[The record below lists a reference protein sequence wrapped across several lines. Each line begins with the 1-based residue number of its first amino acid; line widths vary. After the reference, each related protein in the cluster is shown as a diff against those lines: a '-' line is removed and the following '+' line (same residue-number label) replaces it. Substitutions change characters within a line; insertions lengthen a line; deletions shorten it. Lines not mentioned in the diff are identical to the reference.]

1 MKKEFILTDNQRI
14 CLGLLPIEDSWEMV
28 RIGKHM
34 VFFDGNVIRK
44 KIHSEV
50 GDGYYEADVYEQTDS
65 RTILLPKTSKGK
77 PRKLLPST
85 IDNIAPTDMYFS
97 YSEDSQRI
105 CLANYST
112 QRTYFSTVL
121 KGSLKPTPFD
131 NLSKWL
137 NEWEKETT
145 TQDIEEIK
153 AFKNAKRQHCK
164 YQEGDYFAFKV
175 ERRKWGFGRI
185 VFDVAKYRETE
196 QYKSSANRGLQM
208 MGKPLF
214 IMVYKVLANQPEI
227 YIQSLR
233 QYGHFPVEPIM
244 DNRFYFGD
252 YQIIGH
258 SPITAEEW
266 EPMICYGE
274 LYEKETVYL
283 QYGLIYKE
291 LPKSKFSKY
300 LNGLSGE
307 DVKYEVRN
315 PYEDLSIG
323 FGIRHYDDIREMIDN
338 NIDFPNTYFRSNF
351 DLRNPINKQIKN
363 EIFTAFGLDGDL
375 SYAENLVLNGMKY
388 K

>member
-1 MKKEFILTDNQRI
+1 MGKEYILTNNQRI
-14 CLGLLPIEDSWEMV
+14 CLGLLLIDDSWEMV

-34 VFFDGNVIRK
+34 VFFEGDVIRK
-44 KIHSEV
+44 KIRSEV

-85 IDNIAPTDMYFS
+85 IDNIAPTDMYLS
-97 YSEDSQRI
+97 YSEDSHRI

-112 QRTYFSTVL
+112 QRTYYSTVL
-121 KGSLKPTPFD
+121 KESHVD
-131 NLSKWL
+131 ELSKWV
-137 NEWEKETT
+137 NEWEKDTT
-145 TQDIEEIK
+145 ADDIKDIN
-153 AFKNAKRQHCK
+153 AFKNAKRKHCK
-164 YQEGDYFAFKV
+164 YKEGDYFTFKV

-185 VFDVAKYRETE
+185 VFDVAKFRETE

-214 IMVYKVLANQPEI
+214 IIIYKVLADEPAI
-227 YIQSLR
+227 PLSSLS

-244 DNRFYFGD
+244 DNRLYFGE

-258 SPITAEEW
+258 GPITAEEW

-300 LNGLSGE
+300 LTGLRGG
-307 DVKYEVRN
+307 DAKYEVRN
-315 PYEDLSIG
+315 PHEDLAIG
-323 FGIRHYDDIREMIDN
+323 FGIRHYDDIREMIEN
-338 NIDFPNTYFRSNF
+338 NIDFPNTDFRSNF

-375 SYAENLVLNGMKY
+375 SYAENLVLS
-388 K
+388 